1 MSLQERAM
9 YYSDVS
15 HSVGVRGVYCMW
27 GGGGGGGGAVNARGP
42 ATLFLPGLSKLTSPA
57 GRFARSFSAGVSDLF
72 LVHAVERGLRD
83 PNVSVMPRDSLAG
96 VTQQHTLLI
105 YSGSTHFDK
114 QPPISNA
121 ILLQLLVAVRT
132 LRSSVK
138 LSFIV
143 TSSVSL
149 PAVENNLG

>member
-1 MSLQERAM
+1 MCT
-9 YYSDVS
+9 V
-15 HSVGVRGVYCMW
+15 C
-27 GGGGGGGGAVNARGP
+27 GGEEGGGGGAVNARGP

-105 YSGSTHFDK
+105 YSGSTLFDK
-114 QPPISNA
+114 QPPSSNA
-121 ILLQLLVAVRT
+121 VFV
-132 LRSSVK
+132 
-138 LSFIV
+138 
-143 TSSVSL
+143 
-149 PAVENNLG
+149 